1 LPVWIGGL
9 LTTLHKGIAPGTEEI
24 VSMSSEGSDP
34 IQYTIAHFKE
44 IARQN
49 RSAENATIAHD
60 RERCVICRPELAGPD
75 PFAVYLEVM
84 VESILV
90 RRPKL
95 DADLVEQMNS
105 DRQMLG
111 LEGDITVA
119 RLMRADPDAVES
131 WVEWTRDA
139 LATGL
144 GLLSIHSPASLDF
157 DLDEQEAAGHAELIE
172 SKIRQIMERQ
182 KKAAQ

>member
-1 LPVWIGGL
+1 
-9 LTTLHKGIAPGTEEI
+9 
-24 VSMSSEGSDP
+24 
-34 IQYTIAHFKE
+34 
-44 IARQN
+44 
-49 RSAENATIAHD
+49 
-60 RERCVICRPELAGPD
+60 
-75 PFAVYLEVM
+75 M

>member
-1 LPVWIGGL
+1 MKNG
-9 LTTLHKGIAPGTEEI
+9 E
-24 VSMSSEGSDP
+24 SSEGP
-34 IQYTIAHFKE
+34 IQYTISHFKE

-60 RERCVICRPELAGPD
+60 RDRCVICNAALAGPD
-75 PFAVYLEVM
+75 PFPVYLEVI
-84 VESILV
+84 VEAVLV

-95 DADLVEQMNS
+95 DEALVAQMNS
-105 DRQMLG
+105 DREMEG
-111 LEGDITVA
+111 LSGDITIA
-119 RLMRADPDAVES
+119 RLLRGDQDAVETWAS
-131 WVEWTRDA
+131 WIREA

-157 DLDEQEAAGHAELIE
+157 DLDEQESAGYGALIE
-172 SKIRQIMERQ
+172 SRVRYMIETQ